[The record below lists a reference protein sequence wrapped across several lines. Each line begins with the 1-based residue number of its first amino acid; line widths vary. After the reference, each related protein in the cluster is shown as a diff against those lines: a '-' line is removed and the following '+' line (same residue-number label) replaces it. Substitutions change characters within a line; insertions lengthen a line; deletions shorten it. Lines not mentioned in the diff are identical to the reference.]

1 MAKFSYTVK
10 DINGKTSSDVADSF
24 DRAVLIQDLQKKG
37 FFVVNV
43 QELKATDALQLMQ
56 RPGKKKKFA
65 HKKIKLEDQILFA
78 RQLTTMLEAGV
89 TLLRSLDVIV
99 SQVASENFY
108 KVLNRVRGD
117 VEQGSSLSAALAKH
131 PKVFNQFWVS
141 LVEVG
146 EASGTMPMVL
156 NKLAFYLEQQAA
168 FQASIISAIIYP
180 VILFVVAMGAV
191 AFFALVVGPKFEDI
205 FNSMRVE
212 LPLITKVLL
221 GTFKMIRKNFL
232 MIIGLSIAL
241 FFVLKAYISTYKGR
255 SAKEKILFSLP
266 QIGEIYKLI
275 IL

>member
-117 VEQGSSLSAALAKH
+117 VEQGSSLSASLAKH
-131 PKVFNQFWVS
+131 PKVFDQFWVS

-146 EASGTMPMVL
+146 EASGTMPVIL
-156 NKLAFYLEQQAA
+156 EKLAFYLEQRAA
-168 FQASIISAIIYP
+168 FKSSIISAIIYP
-180 VILFVVAMGAV
+180 IILLVVALGAIM
-191 AFFALVVGPKFEDI
+191 FFALAIGPKFKSLFDS
-205 FNSMRVE
+205 FDVE
-212 LPLITKVLL
+212 LPIVTRVLL
-221 GTFKMIRKNFL
+221 DSFDFIKSKF
-232 MIIGLSIAL
+232 
-241 FFVLKAYISTYKGR
+241 R
-255 SAKEKILFSLP
+255 SE
-266 QIGEIYKLI
+266 ER
-275 IL
+275 